1 MDVLKMFPRTLM
13 ASLLLLLGQVTAFAG
28 AVEPHQPQNDGDG
41 RMLITIV
48 DPHHNQRVAI
58 PGETGA
64 YAVRRGYEPSA
75 LVQRRL
81 RGIARRHALQIIDG
95 WQMASLGVYCALVE
109 AKAEPVRTRQQVLQA
124 LRADR
129 QVESAQ
135 PLNAFDVRGTMAP
148 DDPYAAL
155 QAAHTA
161 MAIDKAHR
169 WATGKGV
176 RVAVI
181 DTGID
186 ARHRDLRKRI
196 RESRNFVPGEH
207 AAEVHGTAVAGVIG
221 AIAGNGLGG
230 YGVAP
235 DVALFAYRACWD
247 APGSAGSVGRCD
259 SFTLAR
265 ALDRAIDKSVDVV
278 NLSLAG
284 PADPL
289 LTRLVDEALAKGIV
303 VVGPQVADTR
313 AQFPTAID
321 GVIAVTS
328 APVDGAISAPGADVL
343 TTVPRDAFDFMQG
356 VSFAT
361 AHVSGVVAL
370 IRERQP
376 DASPG
381 AVYEALRSSADTVPA
396 GAVVNACRALD
407 SIAGTSC
414 E

>member
-1 MDVLKMFPRTLM
+1 MFARALI
-13 ASLLLLLGQVTAFAG
+13 AGLALLLMQPAAFAG
-28 AVEPHQPQNDGDG
+28 AVAPEPAADDER

-48 DPHHNQRVAI
+48 DPQHNQRVAI

-64 YAVRRGYEPSA
+64 YAVRRGYSPSGV
-75 LVQRRL
+75 VQRRL
-81 RGIARRHALQIIDG
+81 RGIARRHALEVIDG

-109 AKAEPVRTRQQVLQA
+109 AKPEPMRTRQQVLQA

-135 PLNAFDVRGTMAP
+135 PLNAFEVRGAMAV
-148 DDPYAAL
+148 DDPYASL

-161 MAIDKAHR
+161 MDIGKAHR

-186 ARHRDLRKRI
+186 ARHKDLRKRI
-196 RESRNFVPGEH
+196 RESRNFVPGEP
-207 AAEVHGTAVAGVIG
+207 AAEIHGTAVAGVIG

-235 DVALFAYRACWD
+235 EVSLFAYRACWD
-247 APGSAGSVGRCD
+247 APGSGGSAGRCD

-265 ALDRAIDKSVDVV
+265 ALDRAIDKAVDVV

-289 LTRLVDEALAKGIV
+289 LTRLVDEALAKGII
-303 VVGPQVADTR
+303 VVGPRVADAR
-313 AQFPTAID
+313 AEFPATIE

-328 APVDGAISAPGADVL
+328 APVDGAIAAPGADVL
-343 TTVPRDAFDFMQG
+343 TTVPSDAFDFMQG

-370 IRERQP
+370 LRERQP
-376 DASPG
+376 DASPN
-381 AVYEALRSSADTVPA
+381 VIYEALRSSANMVPE
-396 GAVVNACRALD
+396 GAVVNACHALD
-407 SIAGTSC
+407 SIADTACGQ
-414 E
+414 